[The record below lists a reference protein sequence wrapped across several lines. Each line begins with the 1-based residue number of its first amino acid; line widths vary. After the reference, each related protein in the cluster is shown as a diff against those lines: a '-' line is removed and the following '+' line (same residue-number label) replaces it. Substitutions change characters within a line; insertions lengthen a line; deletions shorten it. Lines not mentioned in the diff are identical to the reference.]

1 MNYAVTG
8 IEKTILWTCRKM
20 GHVCQNS
27 WQVTASVL
35 QVNSLGLVSTNLLS
49 TNILIVQ
56 SLMWFQK
63 QMARCAPFFYHY
75 IGLENWQDAAWYW
88 GLKNPN
94 TIEDIETF
102 IDEHRQHHPEVP
114 DDQGE
119 ASHRE
124 LEELSTL
131 EEEKISGRGPST
143 KGRRVNDLPKSVKVT
158 ERGTLRSLPKQK
170 IKRLKQKYS
179 LVEAVRSNKSS
190 AKNHTAHNVNNV
202 FFSI

>member
-1 MNYAVTG
+1 
-8 IEKTILWTCRKM
+8 
-20 GHVCQNS
+20 
-27 WQVTASVL
+27 
-35 QVNSLGLVSTNLLS
+35 
-49 TNILIVQ
+49 
-56 SLMWFQK
+56 MWFQK

-75 IGLENWQDAAWYW
+75 IGLENWQDAAYW

-131 EEEKISGRGPST
+131 EEENIT
-143 KGRRVNDLPKSVKVT
+143 EEQNEDDVVIVK
-158 ERGTLRSLPKQK
+158 P
-170 IKRLKQKYS
+170 
-179 LVEAVRSNKSS
+179 
-190 AKNHTAHNVNNV
+190 
-202 FFSI
+202 